1 MIGHQ
6 NHKPA
11 NYNGRGVESRGM
23 KSHKT
28 EEHGSHQ
35 SCSLNDPE
43 RLILNSLTERKVY
56 QHWRHNISLL
66 TLLPVNIS
74 TPCGDPLV
82 SDALGVLDFSY
93 YSEKKNL
100 GFIIFSEECIEWL
113 INGQMVDRY

>member
-1 MIGHQ
+1 MRLGAYRRLLDKPLKTFLMIGHQ

-66 TLLPVNIS
+66 TYYLLTFLLHVAIPLS
-74 TPCGDPLV
+74 QTPSVCLT
-82 SDALGVLDFSY
+82 SA
-93 YSEKKNL
+93 
-100 GFIIFSEECIEWL
+100 IILRRKI
-113 INGQMVDRY
+113 